1 MVKVFNIPKIVRDAD
16 SIWHEIRW
24 SATNGVPTCTC
35 GCDELYI
42 LGDGRYKCKKCG
54 KVFSDKSGTLLHH
67 SKLSIDKWLVAIF
80 VFSNQTECSAIDLQK
95 AIDVNYKTA
104 YMILQ
109 KLRYVV
115 GKGELSLE
123 GVVRI
128 DEAYI
133 GAEWKN
139 VHFNRKMDYMRSNGF
154 IEANSRKYTKQ
165 QLLRAVSA
173 KKCHILSLTDEHNTT
188 RLIHTPNPITKD
200 IIKQIIFDKHNNIT
214 EIISDESQLYKN
226 IGIPVYQ
233 SNHSKHIFVT
243 ANGRTSN
250 ICENRF
256 SWFKRKWNGVYTHTS
271 EKYLQLYLNQRQ
283 FHFNNKG
290 KSVDERFYA
299 LLGLCVSTN
308 VTCKDIYEFNY
319 QDAFPKSRRQK
330 EKEVME
336 DLLQCPFINAVEDR
350 YGRRYNRS
358 SK

>member
-1 MVKVFNIPKIVRDAD
+1 MLNIPKIVRNAD
-16 SIWHEIRW
+16 SIWFEIRW
-24 SATNGVPTCTC
+24 STTNGIPTCTC
-35 GCDELYI
+35 GCNELYH

-67 SKLSIDKWLVAIF
+67 SKLPIEKWLLAIF
-80 VFSNQTECSAIDLQK
+80 TFSSMKECSAIDLQK
-95 AIDVNYKTA
+95 AIGVNYKTA

-154 IEANSRKYTKQ
+154 IEAKAKKYTKE

-173 KKCHILSLTDEHNTT
+173 KKYHILSLTDEHNTT
-188 RLIHTPNPITKD
+188 RLIHTPNPVTKK
-200 IIKQIIFDKHNNIT
+200 IIQQILFSENNRVT
-214 EIISDESQLYKN
+214 EIITDESQLYKN

-256 SWFKRKWNGVYTHTS
+256 SWFKRKWNGIYTHTS

-283 FHFNNKG
+283 FHFNNKD

-308 VTCKDIYEFNY
+308 VTCRDIINY
-319 QDAFPKSRRQK
+319 DYLSFFPQSRRQR
-330 EKEVME
+330 EKEVIE
-336 DLLQCPFINAVEDR
+336 DVLQCPFINAVEHS
-350 YGRRYNRS
+350 YGKRYNP
-358 SK
+358 KNKLI